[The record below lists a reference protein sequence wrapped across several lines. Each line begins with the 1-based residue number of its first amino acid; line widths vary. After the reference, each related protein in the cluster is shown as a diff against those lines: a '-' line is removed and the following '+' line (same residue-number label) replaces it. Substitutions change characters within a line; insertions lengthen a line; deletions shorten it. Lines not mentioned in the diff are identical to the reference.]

1 MWFDLSAPDASQA
14 REFYS
19 ALLGWAIAPAGDAGP
34 FTMLQG
40 SGGLPWLTTRTWPT
54 ESGR

>member
-19 ALLGWAIAPAGDAGP
+19 ALLGWAIAPAGDARP